1 MICIQNVRFRK
12 ITEKSFHKMKLSNLK
27 FFIVSRSGV
36 IDNIGN
42 IYFFTSD
49 GAFVMDKNG
58 CSKNFI
64 EKFIST
70 RNKWKKINLYFC
82 DDLIIKPE
90 IYNDFAKKLYATNI
104 RDYWFET
111 AIEIYK
117 NQKQSNLH
125 F

>member
-58 CSKNFI
+58 YSYDFI
-64 EKFIST
+64 ENFVST
-70 RNKWKKINLYFC
+70 RKQWKKINLYFC
-82 DDLIIKPE
+82 DDLIINPE
-90 IYNDFAKKLYATNI
+90 IYDDFTKKLYATNI